1 MLANSMSKLD
11 KRTNRR
17 YHVAIESTLV
27 REDES
32 VSALIIN
39 LSLGGAL
46 AQGSFETPFQ
56 LDERVDVSFVIP
68 DLVRPLTV
76 KAKIRW
82 VSQAAPGSTTTI
94 GLDFLTGFQAEQNW
108 ALGRFLERQQ
118 QA

>member
-1 MLANSMSKLD
+1 MSNLD
-11 KRTNRR
+11 KRTSRR

-27 REDES
+27 RDDES
-32 VSALIIN
+32 MPALIIN

-46 AQGSFETPFQ
+46 AQGAFDTP
-56 LDERVDVSFVIP
+56 LKIGECVDVSFVIP

-76 KAKIRW
+76 AAEIRW
-82 VSQAAPGSTTTI
+82 VSQAAPGSSCTI
-94 GLDFLTGFQAEQNW
+94 GLEFVTGFPTEQTW